1 LLADATPALAKKCKY
16 PGCGGSTML
25 RSRAVPQS
33 LLQQFAYYDPRTK
46 SLRLR
51 RYAKGRPPFNNAS
64 PKTATRYPGHFSDP
78 QDAAAEAHLE
88 ERLAREFD
96 HPVTGHRPH
105 RTVTISGN
113 HPPLPMIV
121 NVTHE
126 SLETGMVDLIM
137 FQEVL

>member
-1 LLADATPALAKKCKY
+1 MHRPRLPLGIQDT
-16 PGCGGSTML
+16 
-25 RSRAVPQS
+25 S
-33 LLQQFAYYDPRTK
+33 LTQR
-46 SLRLR
+46 
-51 RYAKGRPPFNNAS
+51 
-64 PKTATRYPGHFSDP
+64 
-78 QDAAAEAHLE
+78 DAAEEAHLE
-88 ERLAREFD
+88 ERLDCEFE

-113 HPPLPMIV
+113 HSPLPTIV